1 MNYRNKTTG
10 SISTQGEIRQANKHR
25 SFPRVWDAD
34 VCTLLDIDPI
44 LAAPKPASTSLQAV
58 NANGAVQDALGNWVE
73 AWVVVDAF
81 SDTTDEDGVVT
92 TKAAN
97 EASYLAGLDATAAAS
112 VRAERNKLLAAT
124 DWVVLRAK
132 ELGQAVPI
140 DYYEYRGDLRQVPEQ
155 AGFPDT
161 ITWPTSPQ
169 VWSTPLEV
177 YPVHVSPSQAPVGT
191 VLVAE
196 PQVVRQVDYLPVQSA
211 KAPYGLQQEYSR
223 RLWVC

>member
-44 LAAPKPASTSLQAV
+44 LAAPKPSSTSLQAV

-81 SDTTDEDGVVT
+81 SDTTNDEDGMVT

-112 VRAERNKLLAAT
+112 ARAERDTLITAT
-124 DWVVLRAK
+124 DYFALSDVVMTTAMTTYRQALRA
-132 ELGQAVPI
+132 
-140 DYYEYRGDLRQVPEQ
+140 VPEQ
-155 AGFPDT
+155 SGFPNT
-161 ITWPTSPQ
+161 ITWPT
-169 VWSTPLEV
+169 
-177 YPVHVSPSQAPVGT
+177 AP
-191 VLVAE
+191 
-196 PQVVRQVDYLPVQSA
+196 
-211 KAPYGLQQEYSR
+211 
-223 RLWVC
+223 